1 MEILRI
7 PSNTIQAVI
16 SVTAAE
22 ISYAYTITDLMD
34 SSITTGTVT
43 SGASLTVTLPLPAA
57 YDGSYKINVDGTD
70 HYVDVVR
77 PYVDPTTKATTAT
90 DIAAYAKSEELA
102 RAMIDSVI
110 LDGFYFKKKVIQTT
124 GLGSDYIPLWV
135 DAKRLLSIYENNVL
149 LYDVADPEL
158 YAYAFAISDDNTS
171 IVQSTTGLVNRLEGA
186 QLVIPAGGSD
196 IIDTKYTYKG
206 FPRTF
211 DYKLILEVGH
221 PNIPSDIVR
230 AAELLTD
237 DIACGKL
244 EYYERYISSY
254 NTDQFKLSFDKMVFE
269 GTGNIIVDKILSKY
283 AKSITT
289 LGVL

>member
-22 ISYAYTITDLMD
+22 VSYAYTLTDLMD

-43 SGASLTVTLPLPAA
+43 SSTGLTVTIPLPST
-57 YDGSYKINVDGTD
+57 YDGSYKINVESTD

-77 PYVDPTTKATTAT
+77 PYVDPTTKGATAT
-90 DIAAYAKSEELA
+90 DIATYAKSEELA
-102 RAMIDSVI
+102 RAIIDSVI
-110 LDGFYFKKKVIQTT
+110 IDGFYFKKKVIETT

-135 DAKRLLSIYENNVL
+135 DAKRLLKISENNVL
-149 LYDVADPEL
+149 IYDAAAPEL
-158 YAYAFAISDDNTS
+158 YPYAFTISDDNTS
-171 IVQSTTGLVNRLEGA
+171 IIQSTTDLVNRLEGA
-186 QLVIPAGGSD
+186 QLVIPASGSD
-196 IIDTKYTYKG
+196 IVDIKYTYNG

-211 DYKLILEVGH
+211 DYKLVLEVGY
-221 PNIPSDIVR
+221 PTIPSDIVR

>member
-7 PSNTIQAVI
+7 PSNTIQAVL

-22 ISYAYTITDLMD
+22 TSYDYTLVDLMD
-34 SSITTGTVT
+34 SSVITDAATSSAASTVT
-43 SGASLTVTLPLPAA
+43 IALPSK
-57 YDGSYKINVDGTD
+57 YDGSYKITVDGTD

-77 PYVDPTTKATTAT
+77 PYVDPTTQGDTAS
-90 DIAAYAKSEELA
+90 DIATYAKSEELA
-102 RAMIDSVI
+102 RAIIDSI
-110 LDGFYFKKKVIQTT
+110 IAEGFYFKKKVVETT

-135 DAKRLLSIYENNVL
+135 DAKKLLKLYENNVL
-149 LYDVADPEL
+149 IYDADNPDLYT
-158 YAYAFAISDDNTS
+158 YSFGITDDNTA
-171 IVQSTTGLVNRLEGA
+171 IVENSSTLVNRLEGA
-186 QLVIPAGGSD
+186 ALIMPAGGSD
-196 IIDTKYTYKG
+196 LIDTKYTYNG

-211 DYKLILEVGH
+211 DYKLVLEVGH
-221 PNIPSDIVR
+221 PNIPSDIAR
-230 AAELLTD
+230 AAELLTE